1 MQDRIEQPDTRGA
14 ILAQARELFLTLGYH
29 KTTMRSIAEA
39 AGISTGPLYF
49 HFHDKAE
56 VFYYIC
62 SEAFDHLKSDFSHAT
77 EEDKHAGERLR
88 DIFLAYKAFYYR
100 EPQLFAMMHLAT
112 DPMSGIDLPAP
123 LAESLLHK
131 GLGLVKN
138 METLIR
144 EGIARQE
151 LRPVDPA
158 KLAVYL
164 FSVAEGIFV
173 SNRMG
178 ILQQQD
184 IAVDEMIDAAIELI
198 EVGMIGA
205 GVKTRTPKSPYP
217 TGKV

>member
-1 MQDRIEQPDTRGA
+1 MQDKVEQPDTRGV
-14 ILAQARELFLTLGYH
+14 ILTKARQLFLTLGYH
-29 KTTMRSIAEA
+29 KTTMRNIAET

-49 HFHDKAE
+49 HFRDKAE

-62 SEAFDHLKSDFSHAT
+62 NEAFERLEADFSRAT
-77 EEDKHAGERLR
+77 KEGKHAGERLR

-100 EPQLFAMMHLAT
+100 EPQLFAMMHMAT
-112 DPMSGIDLPAP
+112 DPMSGVNLPAP
-123 LAESLLHK
+123 LAEALLQK

-138 METLIR
+138 MEALIR
-144 EGIARQE
+144 EGIDRQE

-173 SNRMG
+173 SQRMG
-178 ILQQQD
+178 ILKQQE
-184 IAVDEMIDAAIELI
+184 IGVDEMIDAAIELI

-205 GVKTRTPKSPYP
+205 GQALEMS
-217 TGKV
+217 

>member
-1 MQDRIEQPDTRGA
+1 MQDRTDQTDTRGV
-14 ILAQARELFLTLGYH
+14 ILTKARQLFLTLGYH
-29 KTTMRSIAEA
+29 KTTMRNIAET

-49 HFHDKAE
+49 HFRDKAE
-56 VFYYIC
+56 VFYHIC
-62 SEAFDHLKSDFSHAT
+62 NEAFERLEADFSRVSQAEKT
-77 EEDKHAGERLR
+77 AGERLR

-112 DPMSGIDLPAP
+112 DPLSGIGLPAP
-123 LAESLLHK
+123 LAESLLKK
-131 GLGLVKN
+131 GLSLVKN

-144 EGIARQE
+144 DGIARQE

-178 ILQQQD
+178 ILRQQD
-184 IAVDEMIDAAIELI
+184 IGVDEMIDAAIELI

-205 GVKTRTPKSPYP
+205 GQALEKP
-217 TGKV
+217 

>member
-1 MQDRIEQPDTRGA
+1 MQDKVEQPDTRGV
-14 ILAQARELFLTLGYH
+14 ILTKARQLFLTLGYH
-29 KTTMRSIAEA
+29 KTTMRNIAEM

-49 HFHDKAE
+49 HFRDKAE

-62 SEAFDHLKSDFSHAT
+62 NEAFERLEADFSRAT
-77 EEDKHAGERLR
+77 KEGKHAGERLR

-100 EPQLFAMMHLAT
+100 EPQLFAMMHMAT
-112 DPMSGIDLPAP
+112 DPMSGVNLPAP
-123 LAESLLHK
+123 LAEALLQK

-138 METLIR
+138 MEALIR
-144 EGIARQE
+144 EGIDRQE

-173 SNRMG
+173 SQRMG
-178 ILQQQD
+178 ILKQQE
-184 IAVDEMIDAAIELI
+184 IGVDEMIDAAIELI

-205 GVKTRTPKSPYP
+205 GQALEKS
-217 TGKV
+217 

>member
-1 MQDRIEQPDTRGA
+1 MQDRMGQADTRGV
-14 ILAQARELFLTLGYH
+14 ILTKARQLFLTLGYH
-29 KTTMRSIAEA
+29 KTTMRNIAET

-49 HFHDKAE
+49 HFRDKAE

-62 SEAFDHLKSDFSHAT
+62 NEAFERLEADFAFASHEA
-77 EEDKHAGERLR
+77 KPAGERLR
-88 DIFLAYKAFYYR
+88 NIFLAYKAFYYR

-151 LRPVDPA
+151 LRSVDPA

-173 SNRMG
+173 SQRMG
-178 ILQQQD
+178 ILKQQE
-184 IAVDEMIDAAIELI
+184 IGVDEMIDAAIELI

>member
-1 MQDRIEQPDTRGA
+1 MQDKVEQPDTRGV
-14 ILAQARELFLTLGYH
+14 ILTKARQLFLTLGYH
-29 KTTMRSIAEA
+29 KTTMRNIAEM

-49 HFHDKAE
+49 HFRDKAE

-62 SEAFDHLKSDFSHAT
+62 NEAFERLEADFSRAT
-77 EEDKHAGERLR
+77 KEGKHAGERLR

-100 EPQLFAMMHLAT
+100 EPQLFAMMHMAT
-112 DPMSGIDLPAP
+112 DPMSGVNLPAP
-123 LAESLLHK
+123 LAEALLQK

-138 METLIR
+138 MEALIR
-144 EGIARQE
+144 EGIDRQE

-173 SNRMG
+173 SQRMG
-178 ILQQQD
+178 ILKQQE
-184 IAVDEMIDAAIELI
+184 IGVDEMIDAAIELI

-205 GVKTRTPKSPYP
+205 GQALEMS
-217 TGKV
+217 